1 MARTKSERIMSIEE
15 QIAQLENQK
24 KRLAR
29 AQREDERKA
38 RTHRICERGGH
49 LESILPDTVNLTFEQ
64 FKVFM
69 EKTLLTD
76 FARRTLKSI
85 AAEQAAAPS
94 NGKKDKDKNQDSKV
108 GKAESAPVEAQ
119 EGSTVGNKPDSAETR
134 KAG

>member
-49 LESILPDTVNLTFEQ
+49 LEIILPDMVNLTFEQ

-85 AAEQAAAPS
+85 IAEQAAVPS
-94 NGKKDKDKNQDSKV
+94 VGKKDREKNQDSKM
-108 GKAESAPVEAQ
+108 GKAESAPVSAQ
-119 EGSTVGNKPDSAETR
+119 EGGAVSDKAENNETR